1 MIRLPPL
8 RQALTVATALFAVAF
23 FFWVGV
29 EDTAVGPVTALG
41 AAAAVLAFGQAV
53 RARWG
58 SRPLSR
64 AEWFI
69 LMSLGG
75 AATGLGVAPATA
87 LLMAIKVSLHG
98 HAYPDYSL
106 QAVIG
111 VFTRA
116 PLWGVA
122 GLLVGMGLALLG
134 LARRRTELP

>member
-8 RQALTVATALFAVAF
+8 RKALTVATALFAVAF

-29 EDTAVGPVTALG
+29 EDTAVGPVAALG
-41 AAAAVLAFGQAV
+41 AAATVLAFGQAV

-64 AEWFI
+64 AEWFT

-75 AATGLGVAPATA
+75 AATGLGAAPATV
-87 LLMAIKVSLHG
+87 LLMAIKVSLHS
-98 HAYPDYSL
+98 HAYPDYSP

-111 VFTRA
+111 IFTRA
-116 PLWGVA
+116 PLWGAA
-122 GLLVGMGLALLG
+122 GLLAGMGLSVLG